1 MKFLVEGFEF
11 ESFKQAKAFEE
22 FLEKTEGKLVFIKT
36 KEGEMLQL
44 LLIFEKGKDSSML
57 SEAVVTK
64 VLGVKESFNNNLEKE
79 THWVITQEWEL
90 DRFMLYH
97 MVTGTLGSIL
107 VHQHCELDCGNY
119 GNVFLKDA
127 KVEKEHTCSCKGN
140 NKEHTCSCKSNKE
153 HTCRGNCSC
162 KGKGVEESL
171 LELSLIEQVVEGIL
185 TEKLLNI
192 WLVQEKVE
200 LFTS

>member
-22 FLEKTEGKLVFIKT
+22 FLEKTDGKLVFIKT

-107 VHQHCELDCGNY
+107 VYQHCELNCGNY

-127 KVEKEHTCSCKGN
+127 KVE
-140 NKEHTCSCKSNKE
+140 KEHTCSCKSNKE

-192 WLVQEKVE
+192 WLFQEKIE
-200 LFTS
+200 SSKS